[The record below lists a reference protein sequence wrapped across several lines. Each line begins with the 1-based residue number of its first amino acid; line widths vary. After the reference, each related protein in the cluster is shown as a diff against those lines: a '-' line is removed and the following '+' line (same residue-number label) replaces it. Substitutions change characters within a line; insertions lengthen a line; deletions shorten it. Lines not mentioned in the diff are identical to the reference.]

1 MAIIYPVLGRMKGS
15 LGNIT
20 TRKHYAS
27 ASRVIASQK
36 ANVVK
41 NPKSLAQAQ
50 QRLKLAPLVK
60 VYSRLHEIICHSFQG
75 LTYGMSN
82 YAAYLK
88 ANMNGFEGPYVI
100 KGAKIAVPGALV
112 ISKGSLQGVSCSVA
126 GENPILF
133 STDIKCGD
141 LVIDS
146 STTVADIADSV
157 IAANSNIES
166 GDQLTF
172 VGCIHIQN
180 RYDWNFERIVLDT
193 SDTTLLANKEIAGLL
208 NCAGGVLTF
217 TPYTNLTTSEPIIC
231 GGVIVSRYSTSKKIW
246 LRSNCTLDMFELS
259 DTYFGATAYHNAV
272 DSYMSKDV
280 PIPTSSSWYLNGAGE
295 DNEYGFYSIVKG
307 NKPISIDDNTISGE
321 AIAVSVNGDQSLL
334 AMDRGSQ
341 TTYDLLCVGE
351 TNKIKNYSTGFTIDK
366 INTAATAN
374 GYKVIKL
381 ASSVTFDE
389 LNKYIR

>member
-100 KGAKIAVPGALV
+100 KGAKIAVPGTLV
-112 ISKGSLQGVSCSVA
+112 ISRGSLQGVSCSVA

-133 STDIKCGD
+133 NTDIKCGS
-141 LVIDS
+141 LVINS
-146 STTVADIADSV
+146 STTVGDIADSV
-157 IAANSNIES
+157 IAANSNIEN

-193 SDTTLLANKEIAGLL
+193 SDTTLLADKEIAGLL

-231 GGVIVSRYSTSKKIW
+231 GGVIVSRYSTSQKIW

-259 DTYFGATAYHNAV
+259 DTYFGAAAYKNAV
-272 DSYMSKDV
+272 DSYRGNEVAM
-280 PIPTSSSWYLNGAGE
+280 PTSSTWYLNGGNV
-295 DNEYGFYSIVKG
+295 DNAYGFYAITPMNEELTLGGATSS
-307 NKPISIDDNTISGE
+307 N
-321 AIAVSVNGDQSLL
+321 IAVGISASGKNKMFYTKSSDGNTFILEEVLKGMLGKSSLTTTTL
-334 AMDRGSQ
+334 AEI
-341 TTYDLLCVGE
+341 TT
-351 TNKIKNYSTGFTIDK
+351 
-366 INTAATAN
+366 
-374 GYKVIKL
+374 L
-381 ASSVTFDE
+381 AEMHKYEAMEITSEQEVSFS
-389 LNKYIR
+389 KYIV

>member
-15 LGNIT
+15 IGNIT

-60 VYSRLHEIICHSFQG
+60 VYSHLHEIICHSFQG

-112 ISKGSLQGVSCSVA
+112 ISRGSLQGVSCSVA

-133 STDIKCGD
+133 STNIRCGG
-141 LVIDS
+141 LAIDS
-146 STTVADIADSV
+146 STTVADIASAV
-157 IAANSNIES
+157 IAANSNIEN
-166 GDQLTF
+166 GDQLSF

-180 RYDWNFERIVLDT
+180 RYDWNFERIVLNT
-193 SDTTLLANKEIAGLL
+193 SDTTLLADKEIAGLL

-231 GGVIVSRYSTSKKIW
+231 GGVIVSRYSTSQKIW

-259 DTYFGATAYHNAV
+259 DTYFGTTAYENAV
-272 DSYMSKDV
+272 DSYRGNEVAM
-280 PIPTSSSWYLNGAGE
+280 PTSSTWYLNGGNE
-295 DNEYGFYSIVKG
+295 DNAYGFYAVTPMNEELSLG
-307 NKPISIDDNTISGE
+307 GATSSN
-321 AIAVSVNGDQSLL
+321 IAVGVSASGKNKMFYIKSSDGNTFILEEVMGGLLGKSSLKTTTFEEVTTL
-334 AMDRGSQ
+334 AEMHKCEAMEITSEQ
-341 TTYDLLCVGE
+341 EV
-351 TNKIKNYSTGFTIDK
+351 SF
-366 INTAATAN
+366 
-374 GYKVIKL
+374 
-381 ASSVTFDE
+381 
-389 LNKYIR
+389 NKYIV